1 MNAKKPIAYSH
12 YKICEVWTRQPEMTY
27 QDELKTYYQR
37 RADELQTAWQNA
49 KTDEEAARL
58 QRELEPLM
66 NWLMKNGEES

>member
-1 MNAKKPIAYSH
+1 
-12 YKICEVWTRQPEMTY
+12 MTY

-37 RADELQTAWQNA
+37 RADELQAAWQNA
-49 KTDEEAARL
+49 QTDEEAARL

>member
-1 MNAKKPIAYSH
+1 MTN
-12 YKICEVWTRQPEMTY
+12 VVLTRQPEMTY

-37 RADELQTAWQNA
+37 RADELQAAWQNA

>member
-1 MNAKKPIAYSH
+1 MA
-12 YKICEVWTRQPEMTY
+12 RQPEMTY

-37 RADELQTAWQNA
+37 RADELQAAWQNA

>member
-1 MNAKKPIAYSH
+1 MTN
-12 YKICEVWTRQPEMTY
+12 VVLTRQPEMTY

-37 RADELQTAWQNA
+37 RADELQAAWQNA

-66 NWLMKNGEES
+66 NWLMKNGEKS

>member
-1 MNAKKPIAYSH
+1 MA
-12 YKICEVWTRQPEMTY
+12 RQPEMTY

-37 RADELQTAWQNA
+37 RADELQAAWQNA

-66 NWLMKNGEES
+66 NWLMKNGEKS

>member
-1 MNAKKPIAYSH
+1 M
-12 YKICEVWTRQPEMTY
+12 TRQPEMTY